1 MATIQV
7 TDSTFEEEVLKS
19 DKPVVLDFWAPWCG
33 PCKQIGPS
41 LEEISEEMGDK
52 ITVAK
57 VNIDENPVTP
67 TKYGVRGIPTMLVF
81 KNGEAAKT
89 LVGVQPKEEIK
100 KSLEEL
106 S

>member
-52 ITVAK
+52 ITAK
-57 VNIDENPVTP
+57 DGYRDRQID
-67 TKYGVRGIPTMLVF
+67 R
-81 KNGEAAKT
+81 
-89 LVGVQPKEEIK
+89 
-100 KSLEEL
+100 
-106 S
+106 